1 MTYPVFD
8 TSHINESIDGRYG
21 PITCANCGCRLQR
34 AADGEEVWY
43 HFAPL
48 GGRDAR
54 GDLVDCAEAPHD
66 VHGRALAIA

>member
-8 TSHINESIDGRYG
+8 TSGIPDAYDLHGG
-21 PITCANCGCRLQR
+21 PVTCTACGCRLQR
-34 AADGEEVWY
+34 AENGEEQWF

-54 GDLVDCAEAPHD
+54 GCKVDCAGAAHD
-66 VHGRALAIA
+66 SKGRALVIA